1 SRGTAT
7 SGWSRPRRPRP
18 RSTRWRRTRRRTTAS
33 GRLAGRRFRWT
44 TSTSARTRRSGS
56 EAVVA
61 SRSGAADGGHHRLT
75 ASVRRH
81 PADPDP
87 VRATKARAVWW
98 LGLTA
103 AVTGPLLGGVVP
115 AAVALILAGQFRREA
130 YAAGGFLTGAALV
143 RRGE

>member
-1 SRGTAT
+1 M
-7 SGWSRPRRPRP
+7 
-18 RSTRWRRTRRRTTAS
+18 
-33 GRLAGRRFRWT
+33 
-44 TSTSARTRRSGS
+44 
-56 EAVVA
+56 A

-143 RRGE
+143 RRGERLAWAGIVLAALAVVVAVMAAVLHAAGAPGARFPSHVD

>member
-1 SRGTAT
+1 M
-7 SGWSRPRRPRP
+7 
-18 RSTRWRRTRRRTTAS
+18 
-33 GRLAGRRFRWT
+33 

-143 RRGE
+143 RRGERLAWAGIVLAALAVVVAVMAAVLHAAGAPGARFPSHVD